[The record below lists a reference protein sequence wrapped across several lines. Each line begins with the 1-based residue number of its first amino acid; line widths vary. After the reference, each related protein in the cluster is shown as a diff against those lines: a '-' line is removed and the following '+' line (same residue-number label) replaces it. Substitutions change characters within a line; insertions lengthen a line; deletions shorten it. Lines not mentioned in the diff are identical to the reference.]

1 MSVYKITSELTNAIE
16 FEDRVVGVPSESELS
31 DEEAAIASKVANLEP
46 VEYAKG
52 GKVEGNTSLV
62 SGETSPEQYVLDKH
76 VESNVDQPVGD
87 DVVEEAP
94 TKLGDK

>member
-1 MSVYKITSELTNAIE
+1 MAVYKITSELTSAIE

-52 GKVEGNTSLV
+52 GKVENNTSLI
-62 SGETSPEQYVLDKH
+62 SGETGPEQYVLDKH
-76 VESNVDQPVGD
+76 NEANLDQPVGND
-87 DVVEEAP
+87 IKELEP
-94 TKLGDK
+94 TELDNK